1 MPRGGLLAESDASC
15 RHSSDR
21 GPRRSWAQLL
31 ARVCDVHPLRCRACH
46 GGMRILAFLNDSA
59 VVGPI
64 IRHLCIPEHRPPIA
78 PARGP
83 AQPELL
89 VIDAPSPWDRGKNC

>member
-1 MPRGGLLAESDASC
+1 
-15 RHSSDR
+15 
-21 GPRRSWAQLL
+21 
-31 ARVCDVHPLRCRACH
+31 
-46 GGMRILAFLNDSA
+46 MRILAFLNDSA